1 MIDMRLTRRYYDV
14 KGLAFGPKCAFENGI
29 LTVNEQELRDLV
41 KDLFKAVRGI
51 RIELTE
57 PHENARIVHVLDSLC
72 PMCKVEGEGQAYSG
86 FFSTPYTVGRGATNV
101 MRGFAVI
108 ESAALPWDEANAS
121 SGLLYPRDA
130 IIELDGFY
138 AGYTPFAD
146 MRNMVIVYE
155 LNEGKSSIEYDDEI
169 RLIAMRV
176 TSYLAEL
183 TKGLEPDETETFST
197 EEEHPELP
205 GVVLVWQCQNQGPY
219 SNTFLYGLPI
229 DNMVPTIL
237 HPNEMLDGCVVS
249 GNFVWPAFKCPSY
262 LHVNHPVLLELYRRH
277 GKEINFKGVIFCR
290 SHNPSTW
297 HKQRC
302 ASHVVKLAQM
312 LDAKGLIMVWTG
324 GGNACTDGM
333 LTVQTAEKHGI
344 ACSLMTFEFGGKDG
358 TEGILLV
365 DDVPE
370 ANAICSGGSIEKEVR
385 LPAVK
390 RAIGGPTFRL
400 NKESGG
406 WFPPSDGE
414 LVLPQTTHL
423 YMGGNQPTWSRITG
437 EQY

>member
-14 KGLAFGPKCAFENGI
+14 KGIAFGPKCAFENGI

-86 FFSTPYTVGRGATNV
+86 SFSTPYTVGRGATNV

-183 TKGLEPDETETFST
+183 TKGLEPDEMETFST
-197 EEEHPELP
+197 EEEHLELP
-205 GVVLVWQCQNQGPY
+205 GMDISSTCIRRRMEAGEDCSGTLPPSVLRY
-219 SNTFLYGLPI
+219 
-229 DNMVPTIL
+229 
-237 HPNEMLDGCVVS
+237 
-249 GNFVWPAFKCPSY
+249 
-262 LHVNHPVLLELYRRH
+262 VNSHRH
-277 GKEINFKGVIFCR
+277 G
-290 SHNPSTW
+290 
-297 HKQRC
+297 
-302 ASHVVKLAQM
+302 
-312 LDAKGLIMVWTG
+312 
-324 GGNACTDGM
+324 
-333 LTVQTAEKHGI
+333 
-344 ACSLMTFEFGGKDG
+344 
-358 TEGILLV
+358 
-365 DDVPE
+365 
-370 ANAICSGGSIEKEVR
+370 
-385 LPAVK
+385 
-390 RAIGGPTFRL
+390 
-400 NKESGG
+400 
-406 WFPPSDGE
+406 
-414 LVLPQTTHL
+414 
-423 YMGGNQPTWSRITG
+423 
-437 EQY
+437 